1 MMVEA
6 SFLFGDATYTIKL
19 NIGVTVSTKTT
30 WTRSFVEWRSCLA
43 RTRVV

>member
-19 NIGVTVSTKTT
+19 NIEVTVYEDDLNEVVC
-30 WTRSFVEWRSCLA
+30 RVEKLFGKDKGS
-43 RTRVV
+43 